1 MHKYPRTV
9 AAIAASS
16 LLVAFAAQAG
26 KGANYHKHDDSK
38 KFTLTGGAT
47 YLQAPTNSID
57 YLSLISVDAADNVST
72 KVYDLD
78 PEFNW
83 GYFLGFGYM
92 ISDNYDVQA
101 TWQQLNAN
109 SSDTTSAVGADPG
122 VAALITAN
130 GLAADLDPGETFSA
144 HSSETNDFQ
153 AFDANLGIY
162 HQFTESLSSRIF
174 AGLRYAKITSDI
186 DNTYTT
192 NAADIRAETFHENF
206 DSSFSGVGPAVG
218 MDLEYEIWDTIA
230 IVGGFSAAFLVGDQ
244 DSKNDVYVD
253 VQDISF
259 TNKTTT
265 NTRIIPALSG
275 KLGAKYEIPYSM
287 NDWSFGVEAGY
298 KVDYYFNAIDQL
310 LTPVEAG
317 TIDHRTTDLGMMGP
331 YLNFS
336 AMF

>member
-1 MHKYPRTV
+1 MHQYPRTV

-16 LLVAFAAQAG
+16 LLIAFAAQAG
-26 KGANYHKHDDSK
+26 KGANYHKHDDGK

-47 YLQAPTNSID
+47 YLQAPTNSTD
-57 YLSLISVDAADNVST
+57 YVSIVSEDAAANVSS
-72 KVYDLD
+72 KVHDLD

-101 TWQQLNAN
+101 TWQQLNAT
-109 SSDTTSAVGADPG
+109 SSDSTSAVGAVPG
-122 VAALITAN
+122 VRGFNPAN
-130 GLAADLDPGETFSA
+130 GAFVTLNPGDTLSA
-144 HSSETNDFQ
+144 HTSETVKYQ

-174 AGLRYAKITSDI
+174 AGLRYAKIDSDI
-186 DNTYTT
+186 DNTYATDTT
-192 NAADIRAETFHENF
+192 AAGTFTENF
-206 DSSFSGVGPAVG
+206 DSSFSGVGPTAG

-230 IVGGFSAAFLVGDQ
+230 IVGGFSAAFLVGDLE
-244 DSKNDVYVD
+244 SKNSVFEDFGLPNN
-253 VQDISF
+253 S
-259 TNKTTT
+259 NKTTS

-298 KVDYYFNAIDQL
+298 KVDYYFNAVDQL
-310 LTPVEAG
+310 LTPASTG
-317 TIDHRTTDLGMMGP
+317 TLDHRTTDLGMMGP